1 MKKLCIALAAFVV
14 VTLGVIIGGLALLL
28 RGGISAKVEPTGIET
43 AVAGQLRRVG
53 IPRSFRKLGNP
64 VASSTTAQDLKAS
77 DRVVV
82 HAKKKAGRLEAVKVQ
97 FKSAERPK
105 KR

>member
-1 MKKLCIALAAFVV
+1 MKKLCIALAVLVV
-14 VTLGVIIGGLALLL
+14 LVLSATVGGLALLL
-28 RGGISAKVEPTGIET
+28 RGGISAKVEPTSVVT
-43 AVAGQLRRVG
+43 AVAGKLRRLG
-53 IPRSFRKLGNP
+53 IPRPFREFGNP